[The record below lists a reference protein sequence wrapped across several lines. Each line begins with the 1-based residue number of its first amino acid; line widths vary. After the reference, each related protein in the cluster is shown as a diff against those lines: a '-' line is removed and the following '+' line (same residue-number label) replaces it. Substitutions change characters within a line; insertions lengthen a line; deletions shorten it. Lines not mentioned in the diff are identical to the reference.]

1 MDNPA
6 FGKVVLLEK
15 AIRYVKQ
22 YSSDIVLLLVVNM
35 KTSTDYL
42 NQYDAATEFFSQDE
56 LSDYLNALDMLS
68 IYHDISYGEDDFI
81 RKIGNN
87 YFEKYKQ
94 QYKIVFNTTGSK
106 HIRSR
111 SALIPAV
118 CEIAGLSYASNDI
131 LTCSILENKIHA
143 NSLLTHYGFPVPPSW
158 YFYPD
163 SGWLDY
169 CPPQDRKL
177 IIKPSEESASIGITQ
192 ESVGFF
198 SNEFESI
205 VREVC
210 DIMQEPVMVQEFIDG
225 WEVEVPVVHVDERI
239 ALPPMGIEMDKDKYL
254 NDRYLSFDTVFSDNY
269 NYYRFDQIDSKLA
282 EALSNVAEN
291 SSRVLDLRGTIRVD
305 FRVNNKGQYFITDYN
320 NSPHLTRFHSVAKS
334 LSSIG
339 FEYPDLFCLI
349 LYNSLNSLCQKSVLA
364 KGHLSD
370 PTRKTGKN

>member
-6 FGKVVLLEK
+6 LGKVVLLEK

-42 NQYDAATEFFSQDE
+42 NQYDAATECFSQDE

-192 ESVGFF
+192 EFV
-198 SNEFESI
+198 
-205 VREVC
+205 
-210 DIMQEPVMVQEFIDG
+210 
-225 WEVEVPVVHVDERI
+225 
-239 ALPPMGIEMDKDKYL
+239 
-254 NDRYLSFDTVFSDNY
+254 
-269 NYYRFDQIDSKLA
+269 
-282 EALSNVAEN
+282 
-291 SSRVLDLRGTIRVD
+291 
-305 FRVNNKGQYFITDYN
+305 
-320 NSPHLTRFHSVAKS
+320 
-334 LSSIG
+334 
-339 FEYPDLFCLI
+339 
-349 LYNSLNSLCQKSVLA
+349 
-364 KGHLSD
+364 
-370 PTRKTGKN
+370 